1 MRASDV
7 PGLPGD
13 VRRAALGGALET
25 LFGASPAHDVV
36 TLAKAKACLLEPQGL
51 PELGEPGVH
60 VLDLGLGGE
69 VEPIREAV
77 PKLLPLLRERFDL
90 GMNFCDG
97 HVV

>member
-7 PGLPGD
+7 PGSPGSKTS
-13 VRRAALGGALET
+13 ALGGALEA

-36 TLAKAKACLLEPQGL
+36 TLAEAKARLLEPQGL
-51 PELGEPGVH
+51 PELGEPGVQSLTS
-60 VLDLGLGGE
+60 VWATE